1 MFKVKLYEYNN
12 DYPNKGYRGKEY
24 TKYILQGSQFT
35 EDITQVLDTSEI
47 TLSGLPQKESFAPE
61 TKFIADIIKI
71 VEDEEIIVE
80 TLHLCVSRDMVTQP
94 ILSDN
99 NYYEHHISF
108 IEPSVIAQ
116 KRLVD
121 NIAVTYKLK
130 DVSLEVRPNYPT
142 DNIAAPNFKES
153 VFTPPNNFG
162 TYLNVTKGV
171 RFGKYFELENSDIV
185 MINNAGTEYSTA
197 YNDIENFA
205 TGDETNPYQAQFRLP
220 KLKIMHG
227 VIGSKNFAFLG
238 YASIDYRIFEGDLND
253 DTTRQEI
260 ASGTCISNSELNG
273 VTFQYT
279 YSTYFHETY
288 NGEWLIESTQGT
300 GGIEANF
307 GRVYYKKYTDTTKHP
322 STLTEKISL
331 KPNLKYTIE
340 ISLHNF
346 PDTLDINSPDTSYS
360 YRYLNSTNNEITQYW
375 DVLIGVD
382 GGLPTNP
389 REKRTLLA
397 SQTSGST
404 FAVTYNLDAKTI
416 VYSSST
422 PYSALALLQKAIIN
436 SSTYEKKDGVY
447 IADINNSDLPF
458 YVDENYID
466 RLKGTQ
472 IIENF
477 YNQKN
482 LWEILVEV
490 GNYIHAIPE
499 LKFGDN
505 GRFMITFNELGR
517 TDEKPDLGNKVSIF
531 NSRSVEDY
539 ISATSSYV
547 ANMVQLNGII
557 EEWVAPKTTDET
569 YLVHNGTAQIIVSKP
584 IIELVKVQVRN
595 NTTGDIADM
604 TDFVYEENIYKTL
617 SIKTNVV
624 PNRGIAMYYSLGDN
638 IIKGGDYRTP
648 TKNDGDVYNDFA
660 IKKIIYSA
668 FNGYPTSD
676 IVSSPWVNIQ
686 VENYTFFVQYRTKDS
701 VRQNHIRPD
710 LRKYL
715 RNSVWDKIPEYN
727 QFNNQQDVVVDSIK
741 FGNNLFGKLIKTGNN
756 SYEVWEWHD
765 TYDNVKHKGELYRLN
780 SELYYV
786 AKVTHYIYSSHIL
799 SKVGYSKDYNEL
811 SSIIGI
817 PSEPRFYE
825 ISKQSLIR
833 REVCINDLIYLTDN
847 GIELQN
853 NSNYILNLDHL
864 ADLMFGTGTT
874 FAKYAITVFKG
885 DKDTDKYDQTIGQK
899 DTYIEIISP
908 INAYSSYNTLTY
920 EWSMVDNYSAGDQI
934 TNTEKDYY
942 LSLSAVQYT
951 DIYGK
956 APLMDFYI
964 IEDLPEAMT
973 SAKETFSKI
982 IQDFPESPIKT
993 KLDDTTDTRTPITD
1007 VSVLASNVKTNDT
1020 NYNGRG
1026 IGLLKDCREAISIN
1040 YNLQFACNSDTFVLS
1055 PFIFSP
1061 NKKEFKIVL
1070 LSEEVNK
1077 FSIGYISGSKIL
1089 TPTDTNGKTMSP
1101 FFDFDT
1107 NKTVVDGKVTAFNIN
1122 ISTVLSKV
1130 NDKHFTGADN
1140 FPRIKAIAI
1149 LYNLSKTSAGEYL
1162 IADSMQFV
1170 LARNIPTNWVKSL
1183 ATRSWVV
1190 GSPNYPYIFKRQ

>member
-1 MFKVKLYEYNN
+1 MFKVRLYLYSHL
-12 DYPNKGYRGKEY
+12 DYVNGYRGNEY

-47 TLSGLPQKESFAPE
+47 TLSGITKKESFAPE
-61 TKFIADIIKI
+61 TKFIADIVKI
-71 VEDEEIIVE
+71 VADEEIIVE

-162 TYLNVTKGV
+162 VYRVNSFRGV

-185 MINNAGTEYSTA
+185 MINNDGTEYSTA
-197 YNDIENFA
+197 YNNIENFA

-227 VIGSKNFAFLG
+227 VIGSKNFAVLG

-260 ASGTCISNSELNG
+260 ASGTCFSNSQLNG
-273 VTFQYT
+273 ATFKDSNLT
-279 YSTYFHETY
+279 FFHETY
-288 NGEWLIESTQGT
+288 NNEWIVEKTESASGVDI
-300 GGIEANF
+300 GF
-307 GRVYYKKYTDTTKHP
+307 GNVYYKKYTDTTKRP

-346 PDTLDINSPDTSYS
+346 PDTLSVSSGTSYP
-360 YRYLNSTNNEITQYW
+360 YTYLNLTDNNITQYW
-375 DVLIGVD
+375 DTMIGVD
-382 GGLPTNP
+382 GGLPNKTVA
-389 REKRTLLA
+389 ERTLLA
-397 SQTSGST
+397 SQTSGNT

-416 VYSSST
+416 VYASST

-458 YVDENYID
+458 YVDENFRD
-466 RLKGTQ
+466 RLAGTQ

-505 GRFMITFNELGR
+505 ERFMITFNELGR

-547 ANMVQLNGII
+547 ANMVQLGGII
-557 EEWVAPKTTDET
+557 EEWVAPKTTNET
-569 YLVHNGTAQIIVSKP
+569 YLVYNGTAQIITSKP
-584 IIELVKVQVRN
+584 IIELVKIQVRN
-595 NTTGDIADM
+595 NTTGEIADM
-604 TDFVYEENIYKTL
+604 TDFIYEENVYKTL
-617 SIKTNVV
+617 PIETNVV

-676 IVSSPWVNIQ
+676 VVSSPWVNIQ

-741 FGNNLFGKLIKTGNN
+741 FGNNLFGKLMKTGNN
-756 SYEVWEWHD
+756 SYEIWEWHD
-765 TYDNVKHKGELYRLN
+765 TYDNTKHKGELYRLN
-780 SELYYV
+780 NELYYV

-799 SKVGYSKDYNEL
+799 SKVEYSKDYNEL

-825 ISKQSLIR
+825 ISEQSLIR
-833 REVCINDLIYLTDN
+833 REVSINDLIYLTDN
-847 GIELQN
+847 GANLKRG
-853 NSNYILNLDHL
+853 SGYIPDLSHLVNLI
-864 ADLMFGTGTT
+864 FGTGTT

-899 DTYIEIISP
+899 DTYIEVINP

-934 TNTEKDYY
+934 TSTKKDNY
-942 LSLSAVQYT
+942 LSLSAVKYT

-964 IEDLPEAMT
+964 IEDLPETMT
-973 SAKETFSKI
+973 SETAFADDIKA
-982 IQDFPESPIKT
+982 FPKSPIKT
-993 KLDDTTDTRTPITD
+993 KIDDTTDTRPPITD
-1007 VSVLASNVKTNDT
+1007 VSVLATNVKTNDT

-1040 YNLQFACNSDTFVLS
+1040 YNILLACSSDTFVLS
-1055 PFIFSP
+1055 PFVFSP
-1061 NKKEFKIVL
+1061 NKKELKVVL
-1070 LSEEVNK
+1070 LSDEVNK
-1077 FSIGYISGSKIL
+1077 FSVGYISGSKIIA
-1089 TPTDTNGKTMSP
+1089 PKDTNGTVMSP
-1101 FFDFDT
+1101 FFDF
-1107 NKTVVDGKVTAFNIN
+1107 VIEEVAVGIPNIK
-1122 ISTVLSKV
+1122 ISNALANV
-1130 NDKHFTGADN
+1130 NNKHFTGEDN
-1140 FPRIKAIAI
+1140 FQRVKAIAI
-1149 LYNLSKTSAGEYL
+1149 IYNISKTSDGEYL
-1162 IADSMQFV
+1162 IGNTNQFV
-1170 LARNIPTNWVKSL
+1170 VARNIPIDWDKTTATKNWQL
-1183 ATRSWVV
+1183 GT
-1190 GSPNYPYIFKRQ
+1190 PNYEDVGGVFKRQ

>member
-1 MFKVKLYEYNN
+1 MFKIRLYEYNN
-12 DYPNKGYRGKEY
+12 DYPEKGYRGKEY

-61 TKFIADIIKI
+61 YKFIADIIKI
-71 VEDEEIIVE
+71 VGDEEIIAD

-130 DVSLEVRPNYPT
+130 DVSLEGEYAYPT
-142 DNIAAPNFKES
+142 DNIG
-153 VFTPPNNFG
+153 TPKLQSGSFIPPKNFG
-162 TYLNVTKGV
+162 LYNVPSPFRTGFV
-171 RFGKYFELENSDIV
+171 FGKYFEVEGDV
-185 MINNAGTEYSTA
+185 KAFNNKGEEISTA
-197 YNDIENFA
+197 YNDIKEFQTNE
-205 TGDETNPYQAQFRLP
+205 DLDNPIYETRFRVP

-227 VIGSKNFAFLG
+227 LNNSKNFGFLG
-238 YASIDYRIFEGDLND
+238 YASIDYRVIETEFSNDTVLN
-253 DTTRQEI
+253 EW
-260 ASGTCISNSELNG
+260 SGSIISNSELVGINNG
-273 VTFQYT
+273 QVYP
-279 YSTYFHETY
+279 ETY
-288 NGEWLIESTQGT
+288 KKEWLIDDISSRAYT
-300 GGIEANF
+300 GIKDVLF
-307 GRVYYKKYTDTTKHP
+307 YYRRMTDTAADAP
-322 STLTEKISL
+322 DYLTQTIQL

-340 ISLHNF
+340 ISLHLF
-346 PDTLDINSPDTSYS
+346 STTLNESTTNALIRVFYK
-360 YRYLNSTNNEITQYW
+360 NSTLAEPLQYI
-375 DVLIGVD
+375 DILAD
-382 GGLPTNP
+382 SNFNTSQKERRGL
-389 REKRTLLA
+389 LS
-397 SQTSGST
+397 SQTSGT
-404 FAVTYNLDAKTI
+404 AFMATYDKAAKKI
-416 VYSSST
+416 VYASST

-466 RLKGTQ
+466 RLAGTQ
-472 IIENF
+472 IVENF

-517 TDEKPDLGNKVSIF
+517 TDEKANLGNKISIF

-539 ISATSSYV
+539 IAATSSYV
-547 ANMVQLNGII
+547 TNMVQLGGII
-557 EEWVAPKTTDET
+557 EEWVAPKTTDST
-569 YLVHNGTAQIIVSKP
+569 YLIDNNTAEIIVSKP
-584 IIELVKVQVRN
+584 IIELIKIQVRKN
-595 NTTGDIADM
+595 NTGEIADM
-604 TDFVYEENIYKTL
+604 TDFIYEENVYKTL
-617 SIKTNVV
+617 EIEPKYN

-638 IIKGGDYRTP
+638 IIKGGNYKTP
-648 TKNDGDVYNDFA
+648 QENEGDVYNDYA

-668 FNGYPTSD
+668 FNGYKYPVTGD
-676 IVSSPWVNIQ
+676 PWEKIFVKD
-686 VENYTFFVQYRTKDS
+686 YTFFVQYRTKDS

-756 SYEVWEWHD
+756 SYEIWEWHD

-786 AKVTHYIYSSHIL
+786 AKATHYFYSSYIL
-799 SKVGYSKDYNEL
+799 SKIEYSKDYNEL

-825 ISKQSLIR
+825 IGEQSLIR
-833 REVCINDLIYLTDN
+833 REVCINDLVYLTDN

-899 DTYIEIISP
+899 DTYIEVINP

-920 EWSMVDNYSAGDQI
+920 EWSMVDNYSAGDKI
-934 TNTEKDYY
+934 DRKKEYY
-942 LSLSAVQYT
+942 YSLTAIQYT

-973 SAKETFSKI
+973 TAANFDEVIK
-982 IQDFPESPIKT
+982 DFPECPIKT

-1040 YNLQFACNSDTFVLS
+1040 YNLQFACSSDTFVLS

-1077 FSIGYISGSKIL
+1077 FSIGYISGSKVL
-1089 TPTDTNGKTMSP
+1089 TPMDKNGNVMSP

-1107 NKTVVDGKVTAFNIN
+1107 NKTTVDGKVTAFNIN
-1122 ISTVLSKV
+1122 ISTVLSEV
-1130 NDKHFTGADN
+1130 NDKHFTGEDN

-1170 LARNIPTNWVKSL
+1170 LARNIPTNWVKGL

-1190 GSPNYPYIFKRQ
+1190 GSPHYPYIFKRQ

>member
-1 MFKVKLYEYNN
+1 MFKIKLYEYNN

-61 TKFIADIIKI
+61 YKFIADIVKI
-71 VEDEEIIVE
+71 VGAEEIIVE
-80 TLHLCVSRDMVTQP
+80 ILHLCVSRDMVTQP

-227 VIGSKNFAFLG
+227 VIGSKNFAVLG

-273 VTFQYT
+273 ATFQYT

-375 DVLIGVD
+375 DVLIGAD

-397 SQTSGST
+397 SQTSGNT
-404 FAVTYNLDAKTI
+404 FAVTYNIDAKTI

-458 YVDENYID
+458 YVDENFRD
-466 RLKGTQ
+466 RLAGTQ

-517 TDEKPDLGNKVSIF
+517 TDEKPNLGNKVSIF

-557 EEWVAPKTTDET
+557 EEWVAPKTTNET
-569 YLVHNGTAQIIVSKP
+569 YLVHNGTAQIITSKP
-584 IIELVKVQVRN
+584 IIELVKIQVRN
-595 NTTGDIADM
+595 NTTGEIADM
-604 TDFVYEENIYKTL
+604 TDFVYEENVYKTL
-617 SIKTNVV
+617 PIETNVV

-648 TKNDGDVYNDFA
+648 TKYDRDVYNDFA

-741 FGNNLFGKLIKTGNN
+741 FGNNLFGKLMKTGNN
-756 SYEVWEWHD
+756 SYEIWEWHD

-799 SKVGYSKDYNEL
+799 SKVEYSKDYNEL

-825 ISKQSLIR
+825 ISEQSLIR

-899 DTYIEIISP
+899 DTYIEVINP

-934 TNTEKDYY
+934 TGTKKDNY
-942 LSLSAVQYT
+942 LSLSAVKYT

-973 SAKETFSKI
+973 SVKETFNKI

-1107 NKTVVDGKVTAFNIN
+1107 NKTAVDGKVTAFNIN

-1190 GSPNYPYIFKRQ
+1190 GSPNYQYIFKRQ

>member
-1 MFKVKLYEYNN
+1 MFKVRLYLYSHL
-12 DYPNKGYRGKEY
+12 DYVKGYRGVDY
-24 TKYILQGSQFT
+24 TKYLLQGAQFT
-35 EDITQVLDTSEI
+35 EDITQVLDTGEI
-47 TLSGLPQKESFAPE
+47 TLSGLTKKESFAPE
-61 TKFIADIIKI
+61 TKFIADIVKI
-71 VEDEEIIVE
+71 VGDEEIIVE

-94 ILSDN
+94 ILSDD

-130 DVSLEVRPNYPT
+130 DVSLEVQPNYPT
-142 DNIAAPNFKES
+142 DNIATPNFKES

-162 TYLNVTKGV
+162 TYLLNVAKGV
-171 RFGKYFELENSDIV
+171 RFGKYFELEDSGIV
-185 MINNAGTEYSTA
+185 MINNDGVEYSTA

-205 TGDETNPYQAQFRLP
+205 TGDEINPYQARFRLP
-220 KLKIMHG
+220 RLKIMHG
-227 VIGSKNFAFLG
+227 VVDSKNFAFLG
-238 YASIDYRIFEGDLND
+238 YASIDYRILEGDLND
-253 DTTRQEI
+253 DTTQKEI
-260 ASGTCISNSELNG
+260 ASGTCFSNSELNG
-273 VTFQYT
+273 ATFQYT
-279 YSTYFHETY
+279 YSTFFHETY

-300 GGIEANF
+300 SGIEANF
-307 GRVYYKKYTDTTKHP
+307 GRVYYKKYTDTTKRL

-346 PDTLDINSPDTSYS
+346 SDILDINSPDTSYS

-389 REKRTLLA
+389 REKRTLLS
-397 SQTSGST
+397 SQTSGNT
-404 FAVTYNLDAKTI
+404 FAITYDIDAKTI
-416 VYSSST
+416 VYASST

-466 RLKGTQ
+466 RLAGTQ
-472 IIENF
+472 IVENF

-482 LWEILVEV
+482 LWEILLEV

-505 GRFMITFNELGR
+505 ERFMITFNELGR

-547 ANMVQLNGII
+547 SNMVQLGGII
-557 EEWVAPKTTDET
+557 EEWVAPKTTNET
-569 YLVHNGTAQIIVSKP
+569 YLVHNATAQIIGSKP
-584 IIELVKVQVRN
+584 IIELVKVQVRD
-595 NTTGDIADM
+595 NTTGEIADM
-604 TDFVYEENIYKTL
+604 TDFTYEENVYKTL
-617 SIKTNVV
+617 PIATNVV

-638 IIKGGDYRTP
+638 VIKGGDYRSP
-648 TKNDGDVYNDFA
+648 TEQSGDVYDDFA

-668 FNGYPTSD
+668 FNGYPKSD
-676 IVSSPWVNIQ
+676 IVSSPWLHIE

-741 FGNNLFGKLIKTGNN
+741 FGNNLFGKLMKTGNN
-756 SYEVWEWHD
+756 SYEIWEWHD
-765 TYDNVKHKGELYRLN
+765 IYDNVKHKGELYRLN

-786 AKVTHYIYSSHIL
+786 AKATHYFYSSHIL
-799 SKVGYSKDYNEL
+799 SKIEYSKDYNEL

-825 ISKQSLIR
+825 ISEQSLIR
-833 REVCINDLIYLTDN
+833 RDVCINDLIYLTDN
-847 GIELQN
+847 G
-853 NSNYILNLDHL
+853 SNLKRGSGYIPNLTHL
-864 ADLMFGTGTT
+864 VNLMFGTGTT

-885 DKDTDKYDQTIGQK
+885 DKDTDKYDQTVGQK
-899 DTYIEIISP
+899 DTYIEVINP

-934 TNTEKDYY
+934 TDTDKDHY
-942 LSLSAVQYT
+942 LSLSAVKYT

-964 IEDLPEAMT
+964 IEDLPEAIT

-993 KLDDTTDTRTPITD
+993 KLNDTTDTRTPITD
-1007 VSVLASNVKTNDT
+1007 VSVLATNVKTNDT

-1040 YNLQFACNSDTFVLS
+1040 YNILLGCSSDTFVLS
-1055 PFIFSP
+1055 PFVFSP
-1061 NKKEFKIVL
+1061 DKKELKVVL
-1070 LSEEVNK
+1070 LADEVNK
-1077 FSIGYISGSKIL
+1077 FSVGYISGSKIIA
-1089 TPTDTNGKTMSP
+1089 PKDINGSAMSP
-1101 FFDFDT
+1101 FFDFEIGD
-1107 NKTVVDGKVTAFNIN
+1107 VAVGIPNIK
-1122 ISTVLSKV
+1122 ISNALANV
-1130 NDKHFTGADN
+1130 NVKHFTGEDN
-1140 FPRIKAIAI
+1140 FQRVKAIAI
-1149 LYNLSKTSAGEYL
+1149 VYNISKTTDGDYL
-1162 IADSMQFV
+1162 IGNTNQFV
-1170 LARNIPTNWVKSL
+1170 VARNIPIDWDKATATKNWQLGTPKYDD
-1183 ATRSWVV
+1183 V
-1190 GSPNYPYIFKRQ
+1190 GGVFKRQ